1 MCVYLFTSCSGS
13 SVCWSCFTCRQTHSD
28 LSCCHFITAT
38 NSPPTLSW
46 SVVCLVLFFF
56 FFFLIITDVG
66 NRKRWLKK
74 SLRVASGRYTVWF
87 KEWKWALMCRWFT
100 GAGVTTFTVWFRS
113 LRTVLIS
120 RERRENVY
128 ILFIFS
134 GFFLSSLKSQ

>member
-1 MCVYLFTSCSGS
+1 MCLFVHIMQWQQRLLELFHLQTNTLRPELLSFHNCHKFPSDTFLVCCVSGS
-13 SVCWSCFTCRQTHSD
+13 
-28 LSCCHFITAT
+28 
-38 NSPPTLSW
+38 
-46 SVVCLVLFFF
+46 FFF

-87 KEWKWALMCRWFT
+87 KQWKWALMCRWFT

-134 GFFLSSLKSQ
+134 GFFLSSLKS